1 MRLAA
6 SLTSI
11 RISIYLHAHLM
22 DLARAGWDI
31 LLFILFFKKIN
42 MLLPYDEAMK
52 ASDGSSTMCPECGE
66 LVERERWHAHVLH
79 WCPSLH
85 THAPTHSSERAEV
98 VQQGAMFEG
107 QNTWGYLEEMTSP
120 AQAFSSDFIKI
131 IPSSTPAVGTPQNS
145 RIPVGHSDHRGQ
157 SFEDSQY
164 DKLLQILQADTMLH
178 LHANESIFRETFKQ
192 MNARLASSK
201 DQRQACEAVMH
212 FASKND
218 VNKLMVAETGGIE
231 AIIDAMRKHTQV
243 SDVQLAACRA
253 IHQLAKCHT
262 LHYKLTTAG
271 GLECLIASLKNH
283 DDNHEIQ
290 VA

>member
-1 MRLAA
+1 
-6 SLTSI
+6 
-11 RISIYLHAHLM
+11 
-22 DLARAGWDI
+22 
-31 LLFILFFKKIN
+31 
-42 MLLPYDEAMK
+42 
-52 ASDGSSTMCPECGE
+52 
-66 LVERERWHAHVLH
+66 
-79 WCPSLH
+79 
-85 THAPTHSSERAEV
+85 
-98 VQQGAMFEG
+98 
-107 QNTWGYLEEMTSP
+107 
-120 AQAFSSDFIKI
+120 
-131 IPSSTPAVGTPQNS
+131 
-145 RIPVGHSDHRGQ
+145 
-157 SFEDSQY
+157 
-164 DKLLQILQADTMLH
+164 MLH